1 MTKSKIQEFYLTA
14 KKLNEIRSESFLYF
28 GHFLCLQI
36 KLLLSREFPPVRLI
50 FLTSNIWSEGKGF
63 FFFTY
68 HPRSKYDTECIGEC
82 WVLNQGWLLT
92 LSN

>member
-14 KKLNEIRSESFLYF
+14 KNWTRYAPKVFLYF

-63 FFFTY
+63 FFLSIIHAVNT
-68 HPRSKYDTECIGEC
+68 
-82 WVLNQGWLLT
+82 T
-92 LSN
+92 LSALVSAGF

>member
-63 FFFTY
+63 FFLPIIHAVNT
-68 HPRSKYDTECIGEC
+68 
-82 WVLNQGWLLT
+82 T
-92 LSN
+92 LSALVSAGF